1 MPAREV
7 LCPACRR
14 SLPLEASVLAGLTQ
28 CPDCAAPI
36 RIAVFP
42 AFNRKPVT
50 GQAAERITGEAEA
63 ACFFHVSKKA
73 SVPCDECGRFLCALC
88 DFQIDNR
95 HLCPPCLE
103 AAQQKRSITSLERT
117 RTRWDIIA
125 WAVNLAI
132 LTCIGAPVAAL
143 ANLIITLL
151 RWKAPGSR
159 VANTRLRL
167 ILATLFAV
175 AAATLTGLSMFG
187 GIG

>member
-1 MPAREV
+1 MPARV
-7 LCPACRR
+7 VQCPACRR
-14 SLPLEASVLAGLTQ
+14 SLPLEASVLAGLTY

-42 AFNRKPVT
+42 AFNRKPT
-50 GQAAERITGEAEA
+50 SGQAAERITGESEA
-63 ACFFHVSKKA
+63 ACFFHAAKKA

-95 HLCPPCLE
+95 HLCPSCLE
-103 AAQQKRSITSLERT
+103 SAQQKRTITSLERT

-125 WAVNLAI
+125 WCVNLAI
-132 LTCIGAPVAAL
+132 LTCIGAPFVAL
-143 ANLIITLL
+143 ANLIITII

-167 ILATLFAV
+167 ITATLVAF
-175 AAATLTGLSMFG
+175 AAATFTGLSLFG
-187 GIG
+187 VLD